1 MTSDD
6 LVSRLLPRQPSIA
19 ELLSDIELPEPPGF
33 KTNDLLGEQL
43 EFFKALSRENNAAA
57 SLAIREARRANIIAI
72 IAAIMATIGAMPVI
86 IDMYELFIS
95 WLHP

>member
-6 LVSRLLPRQPSIA
+6 LVSRLLTRHPSIA

-86 IDMYELFIS
+86 IDMYKLLIS
-95 WLHP
+95 LIHP